1 VKKLL
6 SALVCLGL
14 VISMGAVIGCGDKKT
29 DTKPADT
36 KTPKKKDEKKT

>member
-14 VISMGAVIGCGDKKT
+14 VISMGAVIGCGDKKPE
-29 DTKPADT
+29 TKPADT
-36 KTPKKKDEKKT
+36 KAEKKDEKKT

>member
-14 VISMGAVIGCGDKKT
+14 VISMGAVIGCGEKKPE
-29 DTKPADT
+29 TKPAVPAD
-36 KTPKKKDEKKT
+36 KDKKDEKKP